1 MKTRT
6 LAAALCCLLLA
17 ACASREDRQWRDLQT
32 ILEHQER
39 AR

>member
-1 MKTRT
+1 MARLISTV
-6 LAAALCCLLLA
+6 ACILLLT

-32 ILEHQER
+32 ILEYHE

>member
-6 LAAALCCLLLA
+6 FAAALCCLLLTG
-17 ACASREDRQWRDLQT
+17 CASREDRQWRDLQT
-32 ILEHQER
+32 ILEYQE

>member
-1 MKTRT
+1 MRAFV
-6 LAAALCCLLLA
+6 LIIFALGIT

>member
-1 MKTRT
+1 MTTRI
-6 LAAALCCLLLA
+6 LALVFLGLLVT

>member
-1 MKTRT
+1 MTRI
-6 LAAALCCLLLA
+6 LAAALCGLLLA

-32 ILEHQER
+32 VLEIER